1 MGRLWRGH
9 KSKLTIT
16 IRKLANSTDIAEEL
30 AHIKPADVKAH
41 EWDAF
46 VRHRRSL
53 EFQVCMFYLLIIFNL
68 FY

>member
-1 MGRLWRGH
+1 MGKLWRGY
-9 KSKLTIT
+9 KNELSRT

-41 EWDAF
+41 EWDDF

-53 EFQVCMFYLLIIFNL
+53 KFQVCMFYLLIHFNL
-68 FY
+68 FF